1 MKGPTVQS
9 VFHYACFTLALK
21 SFLQRP
27 RDGRMPSEIP
37 AASLAWGLGC

>member
-27 RDGRMPSEIP
+27 GDGRMQPEIP